1 VPTTNDGTPR
11 ERELQRANDFHAL
24 LLAVA
29 GHDLRQ
35 ALQVIMN
42 AVIMNA
48 YDWLSRRLETSSEK
62 EYLRRR
68 ELD

>member
-1 VPTTNDGTPR
+1 MPTTNDGTPR

-35 ALQVIMN
+35 PLQ
-42 AVIMNA
+42 VIMNA